1 MCTCMFYS
9 HTEASVN
16 GYEIFKIWHYLW
28 TYVYNALHRMSFN
41 NTVPFVDF
49 NNENNPILN
58 CNAQTYNDGSNKR
71 TPV

>member
-1 MCTCMFYS
+1 
-9 HTEASVN
+9 
-16 GYEIFKIWHYLW
+16 
-28 TYVYNALHRMSFN
+28 MSFN